1 MHASEITITL
11 KCDSQIK
18 KLKRKVKMENKIKKV
33 KSQIC
38 PKKILGLS
46 LKVKNEN
53 FFFSFACLFIYVF
66 IYLFWNPSHKGNKW
80 LMK

>member
-18 KLKRKVKMENKIKKV
+18 KLKRKVKMEKKIKKI

-46 LKVKNEN
+46 LKVKNEI
-53 FFFSFACLFIYVF
+53 FFFLLLACLFMCLFIYFGTLVTRE
-66 IYLFWNPSHKGNKW
+66 ISG
-80 LMK
+80 

>member
-1 MHASEITITL
+1 
-11 KCDSQIK
+11 
-18 KLKRKVKMENKIKKV
+18 MEKKIKKV

-53 FFFSFACLFIYVF
+53 FFFLLLACLFMCLFIYFGTLVTRE
-66 IYLFWNPSHKGNKW
+66 ISG
-80 LMK
+80 